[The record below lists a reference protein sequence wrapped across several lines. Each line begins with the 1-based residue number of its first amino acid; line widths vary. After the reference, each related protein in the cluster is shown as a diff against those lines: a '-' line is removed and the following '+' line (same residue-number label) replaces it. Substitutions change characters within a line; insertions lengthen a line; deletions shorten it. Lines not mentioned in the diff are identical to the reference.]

1 MNIPALWV
9 RDISK
14 FFSVYIKYEV
24 SKNSST
30 TSSVGLLREFNL
42 SSEGKKKQLID
53 QLIAQVVSQLIA
65 GALDD
70 KK

>member
-1 MNIPALWV
+1 MDIPALRV

-14 FFSVYIKYEV
+14 FYSAYIKYET

-30 TSSVGLLREFNL
+30 TSSVDLRREFNL

-65 GALDD
+65 DALNG

>member
-1 MNIPALWV
+1 MNIPALRV
-9 RDISK
+9 HDISK
-14 FFSVYIKYEV
+14 FYSTYIKYET

-30 TSSVGLLREFNL
+30 TSSVDLRREFSL
-42 SSEGKKKQLID
+42 SSEGKKKQLVD

-65 GALDD
+65 GALDG